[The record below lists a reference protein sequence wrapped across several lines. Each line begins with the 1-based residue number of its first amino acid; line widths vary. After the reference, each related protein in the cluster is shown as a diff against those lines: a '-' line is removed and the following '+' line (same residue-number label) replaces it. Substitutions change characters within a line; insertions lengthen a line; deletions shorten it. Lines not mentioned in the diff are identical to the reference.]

1 MNIKLAKH
9 TMTNSVFLH
18 FFPGVIIILIY
29 IMIVPIVT
37 KNGFPNDTAMYI
49 TDIIGLVPVELG
61 ILLYVTKKKTGTYN
75 IKTLF
80 PYLEKAAVKEYVVFA
95 LIMAAWAL
103 LVSALMEPL
112 ELMIQDNIFSFVPT
126 EYIMG
131 SYDITTFSED
141 KLLLTGLLGIIA
153 NGFIAPIFEEL
164 YFRGYLLP
172 RINLSPIKAAVVSAV
187 LFSVYHFYSPW
198 YFTSRVLM
206 MIPLYY
212 WVEKKKNIRF
222 SILAHIISNVV
233 TSVSFLLSIM

>member
-1 MNIKLAKH
+1 MNIKLEKH

-18 FFPGVIIILIY
+18 LFPGVVIILIY
-29 IMIVPIVT
+29 IMIVPLVT

-141 KLLLTGLLGIIA
+141 KLILTGLLGIIA
-153 NGFIAPIFEEL
+153 TDAYFSVIFNDTNEGDYNELIAHYKSTSTGTDEENMLL
-164 YFRGYLLP
+164 YDWGRL
-172 RINLSPIKAAVVSAV
+172 KV
-187 LFSVYHFYSPW
+187 LFDKDSISVEAY
-198 YFTSRVLM
+198 
-206 MIPLYY
+206 I
-212 WVEKKKNIRF
+212 K
-222 SILAHIISNVV
+222 
-233 TSVSFLLSIM
+233 